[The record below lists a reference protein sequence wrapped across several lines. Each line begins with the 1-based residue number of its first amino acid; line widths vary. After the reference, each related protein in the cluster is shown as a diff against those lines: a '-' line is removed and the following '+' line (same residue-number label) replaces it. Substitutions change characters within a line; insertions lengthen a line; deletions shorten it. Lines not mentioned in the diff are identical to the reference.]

1 MTYRDFVE
9 HVKAN
14 ARRRAR
20 TFTRPMDD
28 WPMTVVT
35 EHSGESPHA
44 FDLPDW
50 IANSDNAK
58 EALGVAL
65 AAAARETKPTK
76 VALISSA
83 WMIKRPP
90 DEPLPD
96 KPPSQHADRQE
107 IVMVVVVDAER
118 SEGWMAEIKRFRAKP
133 PTLGAWQGSEPG
145 VAGRL
150 AGPLIEA
157 LR

>member
-1 MTYRDFVE
+1 MTYRQFVE

-20 TFTRPMDD
+20 SFTRPMDD

-35 EHSGESPHA
+35 EHPGESPHA

-50 IANSDNAK
+50 IANSDHAK
-58 EALGVAL
+58 DAL
-65 AAAARETKPTK
+65 AIALAESARLTKPTK
-76 VALISSA
+76 VGLISSA
-83 WMIKRPP
+83 WMIKRPL

-107 IVMVVVVDAER
+107 IVMIVVADAER

-133 PTLGAWQGSEPG
+133 PTLGAWHGSDPG
-145 VAGRL
+145 VGGRL
-150 AGPLIEA
+150 YEPLIDA